1 MVETCLV
8 VVMVDLVL
16 LLVLLLLNEC
26 VVLLNVLWG
35 QNVIV
40 MI

>member
-8 VVMVDLVL
+8 VVVDLVL

-40 MI
+40 RV